1 MDSDIKFR
9 CYAGGSK
16 ITVTVR
22 FSFSYILSWSKTTG
36 TGSKL
41 SKGQNQ
47 VMTGNYFP
55 WKTDCACSLLKLL
68 LPPSLKCALGRWLK
82 DVLKIRDWLPPQKNY
97 GDPTLSP
104 KEVRNGHVY
113 CVREKVKSSTSTSLA
128 HMVVEKTARG
138 TWSPF
143 FFFFPWIPTIML
155 IMILV
160 L

>member
-1 MDSDIKFR
+1 ML
-9 CYAGGSK
+9 AGSK

-22 FSFSYILSWSKTTG
+22 FFLSRILSWSKTTI

-55 WKTDCACSLLKLL
+55 WNTDCACSLLKLCFCRHL
-68 LPPSLKCALGRWLK
+68 WSELWEDEWKMCWRFGIDYPPKKLRRSNVIA
-82 DVLKIRDWLPPQKNY
+82 QS
-97 GDPTLSP
+97 TL
-104 KEVRNGHVY
+104 RGGHVY
-113 CVREKVKSSTSTSLA
+113 CIHEKVICSFTSTSLA
-128 HMVVEKTARG
+128 HMVVETIARG

-155 IMILV
+155 MIILA

>member
-1 MDSDIKFR
+1 ML
-9 CYAGGSK
+9 AGSK

-22 FSFSYILSWSKTTG
+22 FFISHVLSWSKTTG

-55 WKTDCACSLLKLL
+55 WNTDCTCSLLKLCFCRHL
-68 LPPSLKCALGRWLK
+68 WSELWEDDERMCWRFGLDCPPKLRQSNVIAQSTMRG
-82 DVLKIRDWLPPQKNY
+82 
-97 GDPTLSP
+97 
-104 KEVRNGHVY
+104 GHVY
-113 CVREKVKSSTSTSLA
+113 CVREKAIRSFTSTSLA
-128 HMVVEKTARG
+128 HIVVETIARG

-143 FFFFPWIPTIML
+143 FFFFFPWMPTIML
-155 IMILV
+155 MIILA